1 MQEIEGG
8 GRRVGVLQRGCDRLL
23 VGDVSGRLIGDE
35 VPQANQKQPSRNP
48 VLWAE

>member
-1 MQEIEGG
+1 MQGIEGG
-8 GRRVGVLQRGCDRLL
+8 RQGSGGLQRGCDRLL

-35 VPQANQKQPSRNP
+35 IPQANQKQPSRNP